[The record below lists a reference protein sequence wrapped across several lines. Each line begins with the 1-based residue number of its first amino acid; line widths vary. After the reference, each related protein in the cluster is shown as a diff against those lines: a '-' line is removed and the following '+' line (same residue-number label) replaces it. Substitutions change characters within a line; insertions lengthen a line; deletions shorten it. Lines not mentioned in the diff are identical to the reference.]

1 MATMDERSGQHI
13 TAHAAN
19 EVSGTELFSKPRPWP
34 AWGAQTHLTVAL
46 VLGFVVGLTYFSAFR
61 AAEFPGGFALDNK
74 FIILNDPRL
83 RSATKENVQLIVTQ
97 DYWWPTGIAGLYR
110 PVTSL
115 SYLFN
120 HAVLGNKDHAIG
132 YVIINVLLHWANT
145 VLVYL
150 LALVLLENFWPAV
163 FVAVLFAVHPLGTE
177 VVTNIVGRADELAAL
192 SVLGGL
198 LLYIRSTNT
207 TGWRKLPWLAG
218 LMLTTALGVLCKESA
233 VVVVGV
239 VAAYDF
245 VHRLQPKCPQWF
257 INLASNFWG
266 FFRTGYVWLV
276 PPLVGL
282 WMLRVRVFGN
292 LPPPELPFVDNPL
305 VNAGFLT
312 SRATAIKVIGYYLG
326 LLIWPWSL
334 SCDYSYNQI
343 PLMSWQFST
352 WEDRKAVLA
361 LLAVVAIIVIAVR
374 QFRRNKAV
382 CFFILFGFLCFL
394 PTSNLIFICG
404 TIMAER
410 GMYLST
416 VGFAGCLVIAV
427 YSVARRLAP
436 RLRGWPRSERGWHG
450 TRFYFR
456 FAPRTVTVL
465 APATLCVLVVLYG
478 TRTFVRNF
486 DWRNDVTL
494 WTSAVRICP
503 KSFKTH
509 KSLAYAL
516 YEKDGPE
523 YKNIDRIIRE
533 AEEAAHITDL
543 TSVSNRASI
552 VYLHLGAYY
561 RIKGDKL
568 LQRVNAG
575 TFAVSEQSAQY
586 YRKAID
592 ALLQAVNL
600 DQQFNKTQWEKDL
613 RRGRRPEEI
622 RAVGNQEIYFHL
634 GLTYLRLSEYDKALQ
649 AFLQMRHLVP
659 DNPDVYLNIGR
670 VLLAMGKKE
679 AAAVSL
685 LQTCLLDNNRKDA
698 WSQLLELY
706 RDLDRDN
713 CAVVV
718 IEGRQQLNFDCPVV
732 RRHVCA
738 AYLDM
743 VRVFVETKQGASARR
758 IKEVAIKNY
767 SCAPEEFD
775 RLLF

>member
-1 MATMDERSGQHI
+1 MDERSGQHI

-19 EVSGTELFSKPRPWP
+19 EVAGAELFSKPRLWP

-46 VLGFVVGLTYFSAFR
+46 VLGFVVGLAYFSAFR

-83 RSATKENVQLIVTQ
+83 HSATKENVQLIFTQ

-132 YVIINVLLHWANT
+132 YVIINALLHWANV
-145 VLVYL
+145 VLVYF
-150 LALVLLENFWPAV
+150 LALVLLENFWPAL

-177 VVTNIVGRADELAAL
+177 VVANIVGRADELAAL

-198 LLYIRSTNT
+198 LLYIRSTNA

-239 VAAYDF
+239 VVAYDF
-245 VHRLQPKCPQWF
+245 VHRLQPKRPQW
-257 INLASNFWG
+257 IMNLASNFWG
-266 FFRTGYVWLV
+266 FFRTGYIWFV

-282 WMLRVRVFGN
+282 WALRAHVFAN

-312 SRATAIKVIGYYLG
+312 SRATAIKVIGNYLS
-326 LLIWPWSL
+326 LLVWPRSL

-343 PLMSWQFST
+343 PLMSWQFRT
-352 WEDRKAVLA
+352 WEDWKAVLG
-361 LLAVVAIIVIAVR
+361 LLAVLAIIVIAVC

-382 CFFILFGFLCFL
+382 CFFILLGFLCFL
-394 PTSNLIFICG
+394 PTSNMFFICG

-427 YSVARRLAP
+427 YSVAQRLAT
-436 RLRGWPRSERGWHG
+436 RLRGWHG
-450 TRFYFR
+450 SGFR
-456 FAPRTVTVL
+456 LHFAPRTATVL

-486 DWRNDVTL
+486 DWRNDITL
-494 WTSAVRICP
+494 WTSAVRVCP

-523 YKNIDRIIRE
+523 YKNIDRIIHE
-533 AEEAAHITDL
+533 AEEAARITDS
-543 TSVSNRASI
+543 TPVSNRASI
-552 VYLHLGAYY
+552 VYLHLGTYY

-586 YRKAID
+586 YHKAID
-592 ALLQAVNL
+592 TLLQAVNL
-600 DQQFNKTQWEKDL
+600 GQQFNKTQREKEL

-622 RAVGNQEIYFHL
+622 CDVGNQEIYFQL
-634 GLTYLRLSEYDKALQ
+634 GLAHLRLYEYDKALQ

-659 DNPDVYLNIGR
+659 NNPDVYLNIGH
-670 VLLAMGKKE
+670 VLLAMGQKE
-679 AAAVSL
+679 EAAVSL

-698 WSQLLELY
+698 WSELLELY

-718 IEGRQQLNFDCPVV
+718 IEGRQQLNFDCPIV

-743 VRVFVETKQGASARR
+743 VRVFVETKQGALARR

>member
-1 MATMDERSGQHI
+1 MDERLGQRR
-13 TAHAAN
+13 T
-19 EVSGTELFSKPRPWP
+19 VW
-34 AWGAQTHLTVAL
+34 THLGVML
-46 VLGFVVGLTYFSAFR
+46 GLGFVVGLTYFSAFR

-83 RSATKENVQLIVTQ
+83 HSVTKENVQLIFTQ

-132 YVIINVLLHWANT
+132 YVIINALLHWANV
-145 VLVYL
+145 VLVYF
-150 LALVLLENFWPAV
+150 LALILLKNFWPAV
-163 FVAVLFAVHPLGTE
+163 FVAALFAVHPLGTE
-177 VVTNIVGRADELAAL
+177 AVTNIVGRADELAAL

-198 LLYIRSTNT
+198 LLYIRSTNA
-207 TGWRKLPWLAG
+207 TGWRKLLWLAG
-218 LMLTTALGVLCKESA
+218 LMLTTVLGVLCKESA

-239 VAAYDF
+239 VVVYDF
-245 VHRLQPKCPQWF
+245 VYRLQPKRPQWLL
-257 INLASNFWG
+257 NLASNPGRLWRRRRRASFWS
-266 FFRTGYVWLV
+266 FSRTGYVWFV

-282 WMLRVRVFGN
+282 WVLRARVFGN

-312 SRATAIKVIGYYLG
+312 SRVTAIKVIGYYLG

-343 PLMSWQFST
+343 PLMSWQFRM
-352 WEDRKAVLA
+352 WEDWKVVVA
-361 LLAVVAIIVIAVR
+361 LLAVTAIILIAVR

-394 PTSNLIFICG
+394 PASNLIFICG

-410 GMYLST
+410 IMYLST
-416 VGFAGCLVIAV
+416 IGFSGCLVLAV
-427 YSVARRLAP
+427 YSVARWLTS
-436 RLRGWPRSERGWHG
+436 RLRGSGAGLHL
-450 TRFYFR
+450 R
-456 FAPRTVTVL
+456 FAPQSVTVL
-465 APATLCVLVVLYG
+465 APAILCVFMVLYG

-494 WTSAVRICP
+494 WTSAVRVCP
-503 KSFKTH
+503 NSFKTH

-533 AEEAAHITDL
+533 AEEAERITAS
-543 TSVSNRASI
+543 TSVGNRASI
-552 VYLHLGAYY
+552 VYLHLGTYY
-561 RIKGDKL
+561 RIKGDRL
-568 LQRVNAG
+568 LQRVNAD

-586 YRKAID
+586 YRKSID
-592 ALLQAVNL
+592 TFLQAVNL
-600 DQQFNKTQWEKDL
+600 DQQFNKMQREKDL
-613 RRGRRPEEI
+613 RRGRSPEEI
-622 RAVGNQEIYFHL
+622 RDVGNQEIYFHL
-634 GLTYLRLSEYDKALQ
+634 GSTYLRLSEYEKALQ
-649 AFLQMRHLVP
+649 AFFQMRHLVP
-659 DNPDVYLNIGR
+659 NNPDVYLNIGH
-670 VLLAMGKKE
+670 VLLAMGQKE

-685 LQTCLLDNNRKDA
+685 FQTCLLDNDRKDA
-698 WSQLLELY
+698 WSQLLKLY
-706 RDLDRDN
+706 KDLDRDN

-718 IEGRQQLNFDCPVV
+718 IDGKSQLNFNCPIV

-743 VRVFVETKQGASARR
+743 VHVLVETKQSALARQ

-775 RLLF
+775 RSLR